1 VFTVFHKRAF
11 KSQYVKNF
19 TALAGSEVIAQLIII
34 GVMPFLTRIYTPVEF
49 GQYEFFKTTS
59 LLLVVV
65 GSLNYDV
72 SVYTAK
78 NSSERIIG
86 NIFQPWCLRVPFW
99 QRC

>member
-1 VFTVFHKRAF
+1 MSF
-11 KSQYVKNF
+11 KKIVKSEYVKNF

-49 GQYEFFKTTS
+49 GQYELFKTTS

-65 GSLNYDV
+65 GFLNYDV

-78 NSSERIIG
+78 NSSDRIIG